1 LPRKVAEFTE
11 LEELA
16 EGNELSVAG
25 IVITPMSFKE
35 NIFFSPIPVG
45 YNEDFAP
52 LMLDG
57 PARGALSRS
66 KTNSRSGMVSPGVLS
81 KQSQN
86 LRPIMN
92 NYPEV
97 SDLFSNRI
105 YFYSKQRLYNR

>member
-1 LPRKVAEFTE
+1 ME

-16 EGNELSVAG
+16 EEKQLSVAG

-35 NIFFSPIPVG
+35 NIFFSPIPFG

-66 KTNSRSGMVSPGVLS
+66 KIDSRS
-81 KQSQN
+81 
-86 LRPIMN
+86 
-92 NYPEV
+92 
-97 SDLFSNRI
+97 
-105 YFYSKQRLYNR
+105 